1 MSPTEQAI
9 GDSGKEA
16 VLLWPSVLLC

>member
-1 MSPTEQAI
+1 MSPSEQAI